1 MSLNKEMIFGLAFDG
16 DNMKMLVLTSYEI
29 QYYRGTMASTSFV
42 TSTPI
47 CITGLNDIGDY
58 QNDTITYPDGSTLL
72 LSGRYASTDTDSLPT
87 KIYVPEGTKLDIISG
102 SYLYYLPCK
111 WVDV

>member
-1 MSLNKEMIFGLAFDG
+1 MSLNKEMIFGLAFGG
-16 DNMKMLVLTSYEI
+16 DNMKMLVLSSYEE
-29 QYYRGTMASTSFV
+29 QYYHGTLSNTTFI

-47 CITGLNDIGDY
+47 CISGFSGIANY
-58 QNDTITYPDGSTLL
+58 ENFTITYPDGSSLK
-72 LSGRYASTDTDSLPT
+72 LSGRYASSTSHNLVV

-111 WVDV
+111 WIDV